1 MLETLSLSWRIAVRH
16 WLIFR
21 KDFFANVSPT
31 IIDPALFLVC
41 LGLGLGAYVDE
52 VDGLSYAR
60 YVAPGLAVST
70 ALFTAFFECSYN
82 FYVRLTFEN
91 IYKAILTTPI
101 GPREILFGE
110 FMWIVLKGMGMTS
123 LATVSLIAF
132 RICHW
137 EYAILMPLLG
147 GLVAFACGALGLIA
161 SSVVKN
167 INQFQTIYSLLISP
181 MFFFSGLFF
190 PITDLYWPLR
200 WLANLSPFYH
210 GVSLGQHIL
219 WAREVGEGLLTHGSA
234 LVGLSVV
241 LGVIAYRR
249 VYPLLYK

>member
-1 MLETLSLSWRIAVRH
+1 TFSLSWRVAVRH

-21 KDFFANVSPT
+21 KDLFANVSPT
-31 IIDPALFLVC
+31 IIDPTLFLIC
-41 LGLGLGAYVDE
+41 LGLGLGAYVNQVE
-52 VDGLSYAR
+52 GLSYAR

-110 FMWIVLKGMGMTS
+110 FIWIVLKGMGMTS
-123 LATVSLIAF
+123 MVTLWLVVF
-132 RICHW
+132 GFCHW
-137 EYAILMPLLG
+137 EYALLMPILG
-147 GLVAFACGALGLIA
+147 GLVSFACGALGLIA
-161 SSVVKN
+161 SSLVKN
-167 INQFQTIYSLLISP
+167 INQFQTVYSLVISP
-181 MFFFSGLFF
+181 MFFFSGIFF
-190 PITDLYWPLR
+190 PIKDLFWPLR

-219 WAREVGEGLLTHGSA
+219 WARELGVGLAIHGSA
-234 LVGLSVV
+234 LLALSFL
-241 LGVIAYRR
+241 LGAIAYRR
-249 VYPLLYK
+249 VHPLLYK